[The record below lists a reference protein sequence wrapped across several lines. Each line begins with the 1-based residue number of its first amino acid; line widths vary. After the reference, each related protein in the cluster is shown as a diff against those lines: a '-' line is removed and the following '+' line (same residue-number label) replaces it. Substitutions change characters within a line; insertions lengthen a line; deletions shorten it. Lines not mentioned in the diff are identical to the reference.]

1 MQYTVHPEG
10 QEHGWRLGVDA
21 REPASSRPGGAVR
34 IRAVSSGDE
43 EGLRGM
49 FSRLS
54 ERTIYQRFHM
64 PYPRV
69 PGWALAS
76 FTRADD
82 QAASLVAV
90 VGEEIVGH
98 AIYVR
103 SDSGRD
109 AEFALVVED
118 RWQARGVGKLLLSEL
133 AERALHRGV
142 ETFTGEV
149 LGENRRVLGLLNAAF
164 VEVNY
169 LMKDGV
175 YHVRAPLRR
184 PEEMGP
190 ARSIAESGLKRA
202 LRLRD
207 KVVLAIGSIAGSDVL
222 ILPPLT

>member
-1 MQYTVHPEG
+1 MEDMVHPGG
-10 QEHGWRLGVDA
+10 QEHGSRLDVDT
-21 REPASSRPGGAVR
+21 REPAGSRHGDAVR
-34 IRAVSSGDE
+34 IRAVSSGNE

-54 ERTIYQRFHM
+54 KKTIYQRFHM

-90 VGEEIVGH
+90 VGDEIVGH

-103 SDSGRD
+103 SDSGRE

-118 RWQARGVGKLLLSEL
+118 RWQSQGVGKRLLTQLSE
-133 AERALHRGV
+133 RARHRGV

-149 LGENRRVLGLLNAAF
+149 LAENRRVLGLLDAVF

-169 LMKDGV
+169 LIKDGV
-175 YHVRAPLRR
+175 YHVRVPLRT

-190 ARSIAESGLKRA
+190 AITGRSAA
-202 LRLRD
+202 
-207 KVVLAIGSIAGSDVL
+207 
-222 ILPPLT
+222 

>member
-1 MQYTVHPEG
+1 LSEANLKNRKEFEMQEEVHQAG
-10 QEHGWRLGVDA
+10 QEHDRADYS
-21 REPASSRPGGAVR
+21 REPAGSRRDGAVYV
-34 IRAVSSGDE
+34 RAVSSGDE

-49 FSRLS
+49 CSRLS
-54 ERTIYQRFHM
+54 KKTIYQRFHM

-90 VGEEIVGH
+90 VGEEIIGH

-118 RWQARGVGKLLLSEL
+118 RWQSQGVGKLLLSEL
-133 AERALHRGV
+133 YERARHRGV

-149 LGENRRVLGLLNAAF
+149 LGENRRVLGLLDAVF

-175 YHVRAPLRR
+175 YYVRAPLKR
-184 PEEMGP
+184 PEEMSP
-190 ARSIAESGLKRA
+190 ARTGRSAA
-202 LRLRD
+202 
-207 KVVLAIGSIAGSDVL
+207 
-222 ILPPLT
+222 

>member
-1 MQYTVHPEG
+1 MQDMAHSPG
-10 QEHGWRLGVDA
+10 REHGRRLGVDA
-21 REPASSRPGGAVR
+21 RESASTRHGAAVC

-54 ERTIYQRFHM
+54 KKTIYQRFHM

-76 FTRADD
+76 FMRADG

-90 VGEEIVGH
+90 VGDEIVGH
-98 AIYVR
+98 AIYIR

-118 RWQARGVGKLLLSEL
+118 RWQSQGVGKLLLYEL
-133 AERALHRGV
+133 YERAWHRGV

-149 LGENRRVLGLLNAAF
+149 LGENRRVLGLLDAVF

-175 YHVRAPLRR
+175 HHVRVPLRT
-184 PEEMGP
+184 PEERAP
-190 ARSIAESGLKRA
+190 ARTGQRA
-202 LRLRD
+202 
-207 KVVLAIGSIAGSDVL
+207 A
-222 ILPPLT
+222 

>member
-1 MQYTVHPEG
+1 MAERDQRPELERRGTGTPQVGYTV
-10 QEHGWRLGVDA
+10 
-21 REPASSRPGGAVR
+21 SVR
-34 IRAVSSGDE
+34 AMSSGDAE
-43 EGLRGM
+43 DLRRM

-54 ERTIYQRFHM
+54 PKTIYQRFHM

-76 FTRADD
+76 FMRADG

-90 VGEEIVGH
+90 VGDEIVGH

-103 SDSGRD
+103 SDSGRE

-118 RWQARGVGKLLLSEL
+118 LWQSQGVGKLLLSEL
-133 AERALHRGV
+133 AKRARHRGV

-149 LGENRRVLGLLNAAF
+149 LGENRRVLGLLDAVF

-175 YHVRAPLRR
+175 YHVRVPLRT
-184 PEEMGP
+184 PGEMDT
-190 ARSIAESGLKRA
+190 ARTGQRA
-202 LRLRD
+202 
-207 KVVLAIGSIAGSDVL
+207 A
-222 ILPPLT
+222 

>member
-1 MQYTVHPEG
+1 MQEKVHPAA
-10 QEHGWRLGVDA
+10 QEHDRRLEGEA
-21 REPASSRPGGAVR
+21 RKPASSRHGGAVC
-34 IRAVSSGDE
+34 IRAVSPWDE

-54 ERTIYQRFHM
+54 KKTIYQRFHM

-76 FTRADD
+76 FMRADD

-90 VGEEIVGH
+90 VGDEIVGH

-103 SDSGRD
+103 SDSGRE

-118 RWQARGVGKLLLSEL
+118 RWQSQGVGKRLLTQLSE
-133 AERALHRGV
+133 RARHRGV

-149 LGENRRVLGLLNAAF
+149 LGENRRVLGLLDAVF
-164 VEVNY
+164 VEINY

-175 YHVRAPLRR
+175 YQVRVPLRT
-184 PEEMGP
+184 PEEIDA
-190 ARSIAESGLKRA
+190 ARTGRSAA
-202 LRLRD
+202 
-207 KVVLAIGSIAGSDVL
+207 
-222 ILPPLT
+222 

>member
-1 MQYTVHPEG
+1 MQHVAHPAG
-10 QEHGWRLGVDA
+10 RK
-21 REPASSRPGGAVR
+21 PASTRHGGAVC

-43 EGLRGM
+43 EGLRWM

-54 ERTIYQRFHM
+54 RKTIYQRFHT

-103 SDSGRD
+103 SDSGSE

-118 RWQARGVGKLLLSEL
+118 RWQSRGVGKLLLSEL
-133 AERALHRGV
+133 AKRARQRGV
-142 ETFTGEV
+142 EIFTGEV
-149 LGENRRVLGLLNAAF
+149 LGENRRMLGLLGAVFA
-164 VEVNY
+164 EVNH

-175 YHVRAPLRR
+175 YHVRVPLRT
-184 PEEMGP
+184 PGEMDT
-190 ARSIAESGLKRA
+190 ARTGRSAA
-202 LRLRD
+202 
-207 KVVLAIGSIAGSDVL
+207 
-222 ILPPLT
+222 

>member
-1 MQYTVHPEG
+1 MQYMAHTAG
-10 QEHGWRLGVDA
+10 REHDRSLDA
-21 REPASSRPGGAVR
+21 GAWEPAGSRRDGTVCV
-34 IRAVSSGDE
+34 RAVSSRDE

-49 FSRLS
+49 LSRLS
-54 ERTIYQRFHM
+54 KKTIYQRFHM

-90 VGEEIVGH
+90 VGDEIVGH

-103 SDSGRD
+103 SDSGRE

-118 RWQARGVGKLLLSEL
+118 LWQSQGVGKLLLSEL
-133 AERALHRGV
+133 AKRARHRGV

-149 LGENRRVLGLLNAAF
+149 LGENRRVLGLLDVVF

-169 LMKDGV
+169 LTKGGV
-175 YHVRAPLRR
+175 YHVRVPLRT

-190 ARSIAESGLKRA
+190 ALTSRSAA
-202 LRLRD
+202 
-207 KVVLAIGSIAGSDVL
+207 
-222 ILPPLT
+222 